1 MVCDVE
7 IATSPRRRVDD
18 TKPTPASNIDMGDMS
33 AADIGNE
40 TGGRGEGR
48 RSLPDVVGREGDRRR
63 SRVDGSGGDLSTTN
77 GFGLAA
83 ERRDGWAAAAMN
95 MNMSVLG
102 AEEKGRGV
110 DRSMEAAEM

>member
-1 MVCDVE
+1 M
-7 IATSPRRRVDD
+7 
-18 TKPTPASNIDMGDMS
+18 
-33 AADIGNE
+33 
-40 TGGRGEGR
+40 
-48 RSLPDVVGREGDRRR
+48 
-63 SRVDGSGGDLSTTN
+63 DGSGGDLSTTN

-83 ERRDGWAAAAMN
+83 ESRDGWAAAMN